1 MTMRRCFYCM
11 EDMRQSVDVCPRCRR
26 SLRRTAGEQKPYALP
41 CGSTLRGGKY
51 LIGRVLG
58 EGGFGL
64 TYMGYDQVLQLRV
77 CIKEYFPAHL
87 ARRAAANSTF
97 VQWRDEV
104 TSSDKRASFL
114 REARNAVQLRN
125 LDAVVKVWDV
135 FDENGTSYIVMSF
148 IEGSTLKDYLKRS
161 QTKLDYYE
169 CVKLLDPVMG
179 ALEEIHKLDII
190 HRDISPDNL
199 MLQPDGKLILL
210 DLGAAKKMTPSGTK
224 ESERVAKKGF
234 SPPEQYIEKGRIG
247 PWTDVYAL
255 AATIYFCVTGVVP
268 PAVMDKKTL
277 AELDMKAFPKRA
289 AAVMRKALAARPEDR
304 YRSMAEF
311 RAALKKSV
319 RPNRLL
325 ELIVEYKA
333 SFIAA
338 AVALVCLCGVGI
350 TALSM
355 QLDRDRNRIEAY
367 GCPNSDLLNSANFIF
382 LDDREYFISADNS
395 LYLCERDED
404 TGRFYPND
412 ATEITDHASEITTDG
427 ESVYFMKTT
436 TDNYRAICRM
446 NADGSGLST
455 VRTWTGE
462 GQLLNYQLVTLG
474 NGKQYLYY
482 HVYNTSEQEKSALYR
497 FELGSGREELLVS
510 GAYWFNVYDKYLFYS
525 CYEPYEAVITLYRS
539 DLDGRNPKR
548 LTDANRYTWGI
559 VADDAMILYSV
570 DLATVVVCDLEGV
583 QQCHLGNCDI
593 DTNFFTVACKNGWI
607 YYNNKGDG
615 SIHRVRLNG
624 TGDEVYLADAL
635 ADCITPLEF
644 AIYFKDL
651 RLLDRTREFEEQM
664 MYYFDEEEPFP
675 IGDAY
680 TEWLVG
686 GSTEARYFTY
696 VPNGEGV
703 TVTGYTGS
711 ETCFNIPDTLGGK
724 PVTAIGESA
733 FEGSA
738 VEMVGLPETVRSIGD
753 EAFHN
758 CVSLRFIGLNEGLE
772 EIGLAAFGQCH
783 SLGSAELPESLQSLG
798 ALAFAE
804 SGLREV
810 HIPAALREI
819 GAGCFAMFSNTGF
832 TEIRVDRENPVF
844 EVRDGVLF
852 ERSGEDYAL
861 LCYPSG
867 RVAVSY
873 TIPDEVTQ
881 VSPFAFCHAK
891 ALTEVVIPDSVR
903 ELGQNAFLDTALK
916 SITVSRSCEVAE
928 KLGGEITVNRH

>member
-77 CIKEYFPAHL
+77 CIKEYFPSHL

-104 TSSDKRASFL
+104 TGSDKRASFL

-210 DLGAAKKMTPSGTK
+210 DLGAAKKMTLSGTK

-255 AATIYFCVTGVVP
+255 AATIYFCVTGEVP

-311 RAALKKSV
+311 RAALQKSV

-367 GCPNSDLLNSANFIF
+367 GCPNSELVNSANMVV
-382 LDDREYFISADNS
+382 LGDRGYFITAEAS
-395 LYLCERDED
+395 LRLCERNEETGIFYLDEAREIAD
-404 TGRFYPND
+404 E
-412 ATEITDHASEITTDG
+412 ATALRTDG
-427 ESVYFMKTT
+427 ESVYFIKENA
-436 TDNYRAICRM
+436 DNNRAIFRM
-446 NADGSGLST
+446 NADGSGLT
-455 VRTWTGE
+455 AVRTWTGE
-462 GQLLNYQLVTLG
+462 GELEFYQLVTLG
-474 NGKQYLYY
+474 NGKQYLYFS
-482 HVYNTSEQEKSALYR
+482 VFNENDPESSALYR
-497 FELGSGREELLVS
+497 LDLASGREEQPASAVV
-510 GAYWFNVYDKYLFYS
+510 WFNVYDKYLFYTVLNADGS
-525 CYEPYEAVITLYRS
+525 VSLYRS
-539 DLDGRNPKR
+539 DLDGRNPKHLSDRYR
-548 LTDANRYTWGI
+548 LVAGI
-559 VADDAMILYSV
+559 VDDDVIAIYSF
-570 DLATVVVCDLEGV
+570 DLQTVVICDLEGV
-583 QQCHLGNCDI
+583 QQCSLGKYDI
-593 DTNFFTVACKNGWI
+593 DTDSFCMAIKNGWL
-607 YYNNKGDG
+607 YYNCKSDG
-615 SIHRVRLNG
+615 SIHRVRLDG
-624 TGDEVYLADAL
+624 SGDEVYLADHVAGSLCPQEL
-635 ADCITPLEF
+635 AVYF
-644 AIYFKDL
+644 ADE
-651 RLLDRTREFEEQM
+651 RETGRQNEREEQM
-664 MYYFDEEEPFP
+664 MFYNGREEAPFS
-675 IGDAY
+675 
-680 TEWLVG
+680 VG
-686 GSTEARYFTY
+686 GINRYWILDGSTEARYFTY
-696 VPNGEGV
+696 VPNGAGV

-711 ETCFNIPDTLGGK
+711 DTNFNIPDTLGGK

-753 EAFHN
+753 KAFHN
-758 CVSLRFIGLNEGLE
+758 CASLRFIGLNEGLE
-772 EIGLAAFGQCH
+772 EIGVAAFGQCH
-783 SLGSAELPESLQSLG
+783 SLDSAELPESLQSLG

-819 GAGCFAMFSNTGF
+819 GAGCFAVFSDNGL
-832 TEIRVDRENPVF
+832 TEIRVDRENPIF
-844 EVRDGVLF
+844 EVRGGVLF

-867 RVAVSY
+867 RAAVSY

-891 ALTEVVIPDSVR
+891 ALTEVVFPDSVR
-903 ELGQNAFLDTALK
+903 ELGENAFLDTALE